1 MSSLPAQTVVTSAV
15 LFATLSTCRHLGSS
29 LAPADGVG
37 WRACWIL
44 RSSMAKRRYEEVDEF
59 QEDAE
64 DAEENAEE
72 DAELDVEQNASEDGE
87 AGIFWQAFFRR
98 SRLSR

>member
-1 MSSLPAQTVVTSAV
+1 
-15 LFATLSTCRHLGSS
+15 
-29 LAPADGVG
+29 
-37 WRACWIL
+37 
-44 RSSMAKRRYEEVDEF
+44 MAKRRYEEVDEF

-87 AGIFWQAFFRR
+87 AGICWQAFFHR

>member
-1 MSSLPAQTVVTSAV
+1 
-15 LFATLSTCRHLGSS
+15 
-29 LAPADGVG
+29 
-37 WRACWIL
+37 
-44 RSSMAKRRYEEVDEF
+44 MAKRRYEEVDEF